1 MTGRGKHTNILMNI
15 NLRIPTNMNTNMKK
29 IHTQSGF
36 TLLFAS
42 LVGSLLLAIG
52 IATFNIVL
60 RELNL
65 SSVARESRIAFYAA
79 DSGWECAFYNDRKHP
94 AVFAT
99 STNSQSIPEPTTVKC
114 RNGNIGVAST
124 REAFSAVSDFRIPL
138 DGTACADVTV
148 SKIDENKDKIS
159 ATIIEARG
167 KNDCTDNPNPN
178 RVERAIRV
186 KY

>member
-1 MTGRGKHTNILMNI
+1 MTGN
-15 NLRIPTNMNTNMKK
+15 KK
-29 IHTQSGF
+29 IKNGF

-60 RELNL
+60 RELDL
-65 SSVARESRIAFYAA
+65 SSVARESHVAFYAA
-79 DSGWECAFYNDRKHP
+79 DSGWECAFYHDRKRP

-99 STNSQSIPEPTTVKC
+99 STNSLSIPNPTTIRC
-114 RNGNIGVAST
+114 RNGNIGVSST
-124 REAFSAVSDFRIPL
+124 RESLSAVSTFRIPL

-148 SKIDENKDKIS
+148 SKIDDNQDKIS
-159 ATIIEARG
+159 ATIIESRG
-167 KNDCTDNPNPN
+167 KNDCTANPNPN

>member
-1 MTGRGKHTNILMNI
+1 MTG
-15 NLRIPTNMNTNMKK
+15 NTRSKQK
-29 IHTQSGF
+29 GF

-60 RELNL
+60 RELDL
-65 SSVARESRIAFYAA
+65 SSVARESRFAFYAA
-79 DSGWECAFYNDRKHP
+79 DSGWECAFYHDRQRE
-94 AVFAT
+94 FAT
-99 STNSQSIPEPTTVKC
+99 STGSLGIPELTTIKC

-124 REAFSAVSDFRIPL
+124 RTAFSAVSTFQMPL
-138 DGTACADVTV
+138 DGAACADVVIT
-148 SKIDENKDKIS
+148 KDDADGDKIS
-159 ATIIEARG
+159 STVIEARG
-167 KNDCTDNPNPN
+167 KNDCTTNPNPN

>member
-1 MTGRGKHTNILMNI
+1 MIGKN
-15 NLRIPTNMNTNMKK
+15 K
-29 IHTQSGF
+29 IKNGF

-65 SSVARESRIAFYAA
+65 SSIVRESHLAFYVA
-79 DSGWECAFYNDRKHP
+79 DSGWECAFYWDRKHP

-99 STNSQSIPEPTTVKC
+99 STHSSLPGSFIPNPTIIQCNNQPISVYSPD
-114 RNGNIGVAST
+114 RST
-124 REAFSAVSDFRIPL
+124 FSAISTFRIPL

-148 SKIDENKDKIS
+148 SKTDDNQDKIS
-159 ATIIEARG
+159 TTVIESRG
-167 KNDCTDNPNPN
+167 KNDCTENPNPN

>member
-1 MTGRGKHTNILMNI
+1 MTGNI
-15 NLRIPTNMNTNMKK
+15 KK
-29 IHTQSGF
+29 GF

-60 RELNL
+60 RELDL
-65 SSVARESRIAFYAA
+65 SSVARESRAAFYAA
-79 DSGWECAFYNDRKHP
+79 DSGWECAFYHDRKNP

-99 STNSQSIPEPTTVKC
+99 STNSRSIPNPTTIQC

-124 REAFSAVSDFRIPL
+124 REAFSAVSTFRMPL
-138 DGTACADVTV
+138 DGTACADVTIT
-148 SKIDENKDKIS
+148 KDDNDNKDKIS
-159 ATIIEARG
+159 STKIEARG
-167 KNDCTDNPNPN
+167 KNDCTANPNPN

>member
-1 MTGRGKHTNILMNI
+1 MIG
-15 NLRIPTNMNTNMKK
+15 NTRTKQK
-29 IHTQSGF
+29 GF

-60 RELNL
+60 RELDI
-65 SSVARESRIAFYAA
+65 SSVARESRFAFYAA
-79 DSGWECAFYNDRKHP
+79 DSGWECAFYWDRIRP

-99 STNSQSIPEPTTVKC
+99 STESRSIPNPAVIQC
-114 RNGNIGVAST
+114 PSGNVSVGNIGVAST
-124 REAFSAVSDFRIPL
+124 REAFSAVSTFRVPL
-138 DGTACADVTV
+138 DGAACADITLT
-148 SKIDENKDKIS
+148 KTDKEHNKIS
-159 ATIIEARG
+159 STIIESRG
-167 KNDCTDNPNPN
+167 KNDCTANPNPN